1 MEIYHY
7 KKDTY
12 EYKGS
17 TVANIDQLE
26 TKRQKRNIFLIPANA
41 TTLKPP
47 LSEINKTLV
56 FNEEN
61 KKWAHVDDYRGVT
74 YFLPNDAN
82 TYTITSIGERLP
94 KGALMEVDPI
104 IEEKQKIANIKN
116 KRDTAR
122 SYITVLYDSKNWSF
136 SRENMIDFGMKIAR
150 GRDFIWVADDRSQV
164 NLTISKAE
172 DIAKKVDD
180 LLTKIFF
187 DAETEIGNL

>member
-1 MEIYHY
+1 MDFLYFTRSNGDVDSMENNP
-7 KKDTY
+7 DL
-12 EYKGS
+12 
-17 TVANIDQLE
+17 IDLYSRREFIGDQGAGNFVVMSN
-26 TKRQKRNIFLIPANA
+26 RNIIYP
-41 TTLKPP
+41 
-47 LSEINKTLV
+47 V
-56 FNEEN
+56 FN
-61 KKWAHVDDYRGVT
+61 GTT
-74 YFLPNDAN
+74 YVSNSTTKN
-82 TYTITSIGERLP
+82 
-94 KGALMEVDPI
+94 
-104 IEEKQKIANIKN
+104 QKIANIKN

-122 SYITVLYDSKNWSF
+122 SYITVSYDSKEWSF